1 MPKKIKLKKNF
12 IVKFQRPIMTNGSY
26 QEILLYN
33 EERTIVHTIEL
44 GNDKIDALFPNNEFK
59 TYWLCHIN
67 KETKMLETIKQVEE
81 QEW

>member
-1 MPKKIKLKKNF
+1 MPKKIKKDF

-33 EERTIVHTIEL
+33 EERTLDTIMEL
-44 GNDKIDALFPNNEFK
+44 RNDEIEALFPNNEFK
-59 TYWLCHIN
+59 TYWRCRIN
-67 KETKMLETIKQVEE
+67 QKTKMLEPVEQVEE